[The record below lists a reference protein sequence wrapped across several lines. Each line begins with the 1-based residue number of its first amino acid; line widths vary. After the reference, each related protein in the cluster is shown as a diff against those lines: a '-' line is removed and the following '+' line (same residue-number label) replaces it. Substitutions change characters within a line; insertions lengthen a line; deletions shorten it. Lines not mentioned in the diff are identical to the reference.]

1 LFSYREEDTLA
12 VPSRTYIKAS
22 AFFLIAYGLLGLG
35 VYAAMIAA
43 LGFPPLRPGL
53 GFLEAVYLSYANPA
67 LNIVRTLEM
76 ISYPAGFVGL
86 SGLAVY
92 IMRERFGF
100 GLGIGIFAG
109 IGIIGFATE
118 TLIAVS
124 AAELA
129 LSGESLKAAFI
140 NVPRLEIV
148 LLLDFIAAK
157 FYYAGAIAAL
167 IAQALLAIALFGGN
181 RLSRVSAVLFAV
193 NILAWS
199 LATLL
204 FAMGGTVAADI
215 VLSVQILTLTTAYI
229 IAAVAM
235 FASDDNNITVSS
247 R

>member
-1 LFSYREEDTLA
+1 MA
-12 VPSRTYIKAS
+12 PSRTYFKVS
-22 AFFLIAYGLLGLG
+22 AFFLAGYGLIGLG
-35 VYAAMIAA
+35 AYAAMLAA

-67 LNIVRTLEM
+67 LNIVRALEL
-76 ISYPAGFVGL
+76 ISYPAGLAGL

-92 IMRERFGF
+92 LMRERFGL
-100 GLGIGIFAG
+100 GLGIGIFSIVG
-109 IGIIGFATE
+109 VLGFAVE
-118 TLIAVS
+118 TLIAVN

-129 LSGESLKAAFI
+129 LSGESLKAAFLT
-140 NVPRLEIV
+140 VPRLEIV

-167 IAQALLAIALFGGN
+167 IAQALLAIVLFARNG
-181 RLSRVSAVLFAV
+181 LSRVAAALFAV

-199 LATLL
+199 MATLL
-204 FAMGGTVAADI
+204 FAMGETVVADI
-215 VLSVQILTLTTAYI
+215 VLSVQILALTTAYI
-229 IAAVAM
+229 VAAVAM